1 MKIKHRTLFIT
12 GDSNQSHF
20 ILKRANT
27 LFYKNYEAETGK
39 KVRTN
44 EEYLGVGKLK
54 NKKNP
59 SNIDLY
65 FF

>member
-1 MKIKHRTLFIT
+1 MKIKHRTLFIIV
-12 GDSNQSHF
+12 DSNQSHF

-27 LFYKNYEAETGK
+27 LFFKNYEAETGT

-44 EEYLGVGKLK
+44 EEYLEVGKLK

>member
-1 MKIKHRTLFIT
+1 MFII

-44 EEYLGVGKLK
+44 EEVAKLK